1 MLCALHTQVK
11 FKDLLKLNAPDWH
24 LVTTGIIMST
34 AVGCLFPLMSI
45 LFSEMLEVCVSVCVC
60 VRACVCACVC
70 VWVWVGGWVWVCGC
84 EILTSSTDI
93 WIRQ

>member
-1 MLCALHTQVK
+1 MK

-45 LFSEMLEVCVSVCVC
+45 LFSQMLEVCVWV
-60 VRACVCACVC
+60 CVCACVC
-70 VWVWVGGWVWVCGC
+70 VWVWVCGWVCGC
-84 EILTSSTDI
+84 VGV
-93 WIRQ
+93 

>member
-1 MLCALHTQVK
+1 MCECVSSETSALHTQVK

-45 LFSEMLEVCVSVCVC
+45 LFSQMLEVCV
-60 VRACVCACVC
+60 CAC
-70 VWVWVGGWVWVCGC
+70 VWVWVWVCGWVCGC
-84 EILTSSTDI
+84 VGV
-93 WIRQ
+93 